1 MKFLKQL
8 GLAAVIGLGSFAA
21 KADTVELALLLDSS
35 GSVGSSDW
43 NLQMQAYSNIF
54 GSGTF
59 YDDYVVGGDTLVV
72 SAWGFSNNVF
82 DISGGFFTI
91 NNNTDAIAFANTF
104 TEPYAAG
111 YTNTPLAIDTAVS
124 ALLNNN
130 VDGDRLIIDI
140 STDGVPCRSGSQG
153 GCGFGSGT
161 WNETISALTDAV
173 AQGVTTNFIGV
184 GSGITIS
191 ELDALASAGEGF
203 YKVADSFSTFETAL
217 GEKLFREI
225 NTVPAPASVL
235 FFGVALLGLGM
246 RRMRG

>member
-8 GLAAVIGLGSFAA
+8 GMAAVIGFGSFAA

-72 SAWGFSNNVF
+72 GAWGFSQNVF

-91 NNNTDAIAFANTF
+91 NNNADAVAFASTF
-104 TEPYAAG
+104 TEPYVSG
-111 YTNTPLAIDTAVS
+111 YTNTPLAINTAVTE
-124 ALLNNN
+124 LLGNG
-130 VDGDRLIIDI
+130 VDGDRLIIDV
-140 STDGVPCRSGSQG
+140 STDGVPCRPQG

-161 WNETISALTDAV
+161 WNDTINALTNAV

-184 GSGITIS
+184 GNGISVS
-191 ELDALASAGEGF
+191 ELDALASAGQGF
-203 YKVADSFSTFETAL
+203 FKVADSFATFETAL
-217 GEKLFREI
+217 GEKLYREI
-225 NTVPAPASVL
+225 NAVPAPASVL
-235 FFGVALLGLGM
+235 LFGIALFGLGM
-246 RRMRG
+246 RRLRG